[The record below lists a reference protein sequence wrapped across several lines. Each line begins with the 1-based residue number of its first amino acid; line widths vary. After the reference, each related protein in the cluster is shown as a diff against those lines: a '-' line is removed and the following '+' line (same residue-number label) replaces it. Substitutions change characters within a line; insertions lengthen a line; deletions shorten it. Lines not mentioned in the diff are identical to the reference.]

1 MGTLAA
7 VAAMA
12 ALTASQ
18 APGAVPARASAP
30 APGRVPAEDGPS
42 ISGDAPYRIEL
53 PPLRT
58 GKRAGGGAATEEVGG
73 ALPAS
78 VFAAYRRAEDRLAR
92 EAPGC
97 RLRWQLL
104 AAIGQVESGQ
114 ARGGRVTSD
123 GTTVAPILG
132 PRLDGV
138 AFALVGDTDGGAHDG
153 DPVYDRAVG
162 PMQFIP
168 STWDRWGADG
178 NGDGRTDPNN
188 VFDAAVAAGRYLCAG
203 GRDLS
208 VPAQVDRAILG
219 YNHSAA
225 YLRTVRAWYAYFLEG
240 HRVVPDA
247 SAGSS
252 AGASTGSSSARPEPS
267 RPAATAPKSSPKPSP
282 TPSTRPSAPP
292 SSALRRPLPPR
303 PPNPRSRT
311 GRNSPPPAGR
321 SGSPATTCR
330 SSAPRSPVTAR
341 TRCPLPPPQPP
352 ILGGNVAHRR
362 TARFRWVS
370 AKGPSWRR
378 TGLRTCPRTC
388 PQRHLRRCTRPTS
401 GGGACGAT
409 VSTCSRWPG
418 AGR

>member
-1 MGTLAA
+1 M
-7 VAAMA
+7 VVAMA

-18 APGAVPARASAP
+18 GPGVIPARASVP
-30 APGRVPAEDGPS
+30 APGQVPGEHGPS
-42 ISGDAPYRIEL
+42 VSGDAPYRTEL

-58 GKRAGGGAATEEVGG
+58 GKHAGGRAAVEVGG

-78 VFAAYRRAEDRLAR
+78 VFTAYRRAEDRLAR

-138 AFALVGDTDGGAHDG
+138 AFALIRDTDGGVHDG
-153 DPVYDRAVG
+153 DTAYDRAVG

-168 STWDRWGADG
+168 STWARWGADG

-188 VFDAAVAAGRYLCAG
+188 VFDAALAAGRYLCAG

-208 VPAQVDRAILG
+208 VPAELDRAILG

-225 YLRTVRAWYAYFLEG
+225 YLRTVRAWYAYFTEG
-240 HRVVPDA
+240 HRVVPDV

-252 AGASTGSSSARPEPS
+252 SAHPEPS
-267 RPAATAPKSSPKPSP
+267 RPAATPKPSR
-282 TPSTRPSAPP
+282 TPSARPSAPP
-292 SSALRRPLPPR
+292 SRTPSTPASSPAPAGTGPATEPEKPDEPQLPAPDPDMELPGENLLPSGAPLTSNSADSMTLSP
-303 PPNPRSRT
+303 STTADT
-311 GRNSPPPAGR
+311 GR
-321 SGSPATTCR
+321 
-330 SSAPRSPVTAR
+330 
-341 TRCPLPPPQPP
+341 
-352 ILGGNVAHRR
+352 
-362 TARFRWVS
+362 
-370 AKGPSWRR
+370 
-378 TGLRTCPRTC
+378 
-388 PQRHLRRCTRPTS
+388 
-401 GGGACGAT
+401 
-409 VSTCSRWPG
+409 
-418 AGR
+418 